1 MNDLFAAIVSRFRD
15 VRGAESAYALT
26 GGRMYRGRAKKNT
39 GYPYIVVHAIGGI
52 IMGIFG
58 EEQIEQARMQFN
70 IVDTFD
76 GDAKRAGKI
85 WESLVSTFERQ
96 PLTLL
101 EGTHIVMRRDGLP
114 RETIDETVVE
124 IIGDFRLEQ
133 QTS

>member
-1 MNDLFAAIVSRFRD
+1 MNDLFAAIVSRFRG
-15 VRGAESAYALT
+15 VRGADSAYALT
-26 GGRMYRGRAKKNT
+26 GGRMYRSRAKET
-39 GYPYIVVHAIGGI
+39 AERPYIVVHAVGGI

-58 EEQIEQARMQFN
+58 GEQIEQARMQFN
-70 IVDTFD
+70 IVDDFD

-96 PLTLL
+96 SLTLL

-114 RETIDETVVE
+114 RENIDETVVE

-133 QTS
+133 HTS